1 MKKILVL
8 GCLLMSVVGLFGQNK
23 ASQEVE
29 GYVIN
34 GVVEGKYKADKVYL
48 LEQKEIQGETTV
60 IDSANVVDNRYT
72 FKGGNVKYPRMC
84 FIKSAV
90 PECTSPLLPFFL
102 ENGTIRIRGNIQINN
117 IRSANLIRILFK
129 EICK

>member
-60 IDSANVVDNRYT
+60 IDSANVVDRR
-72 FKGGNVKYPRMC
+72 KCKISKNVLY
-84 FIKSAV
+84 
-90 PECTSPLLPFFL
+90 
-102 ENGTIRIRGNIQINN
+102 
-117 IRSANLIRILFK
+117 
-129 EICK
+129 